1 MSERFGRARLWK
13 DRAQYEQPGTGVC
26 GLRKMDRRSG
36 LAHLDLFFSEE
47 TTDATRQLFTVFVE
61 EHLRNEGV
69 EIKEVL
75 GMVCGVCN
83 YSFAE
88 AEVKSR
94 IDQGHADIGCPQC
107 DARWRISEGARQA
120 RASNPSVERELVA
133 LKTQIE
139 ERKRE
144 DIQDIQA
151 AFKPIKLFLSYAHS
165 DEPLR
170 EELMK
175 HLSLLQR
182 QGVIQTWHDRNINA
196 GDDWKQQIDDNLNT
210 ATVILLLISADFL
223 ASDYCYEIEMQR
235 ALERHNAGE
244 ARVIPVI
251 LRPVDWHGA
260 PFGTLQAL
268 PTDAKPITRWTNR
281 DEAYA
286 NVAQGV
292 RRAVEA
298 MLRPTLPV
306 ETAAGTVASQSAMV
320 PHVQAAPM
328 RILHLSDLHFDKD
341 DDPLARLQPLLR
353 DIRDRDGGLGFE
365 HLDYL
370 ILSGDLT
377 NHGSA
382 EEFDGVYRFVSE
394 LIKRFELSAGR
405 CVIVPG
411 NHDLSWE
418 TEVYDWHP
426 KRRVVLNTLKPGSY
440 VAQGDGYLIRDESAY
455 PKRFENFGRFYHELI
470 QLPYPL
476 QPAAQCVPILFDD
489 TRLQFLALNSAWEI
503 DEYHRERSSINQ
515 SALAAGLL
523 EAEEQIARARRDGRM
538 AQDADVLR
546 IAVWHHPVTGNEK
559 ISDDAF
565 LEQLR
570 QEHVK
575 LCLHGHVHED
585 RADVIGYLHPR
596 RAVYIA
602 GAGSFGAPVNA
613 RPESTPRL
621 YNLLEVWRDHSK
633 IRVRTRCLRRDG
645 GAWEGWAVWPG
656 AQADERRTYYD
667 IQLKG

>member
-1 MSERFGRARLWK
+1 
-13 DRAQYEQPGTGVC
+13 
-26 GLRKMDRRSG
+26 
-36 LAHLDLFFSEE
+36 
-47 TTDATRQLFTVFVE
+47 
-61 EHLRNEGV
+61 
-69 EIKEVL
+69 
-75 GMVCGVCN
+75 
-83 YSFAE
+83 
-88 AEVKSR
+88 
-94 IDQGHADIGCPQC
+94 
-107 DARWRISEGARQA
+107 
-120 RASNPSVERELVA
+120 
-133 LKTQIE
+133 
-139 ERKRE
+139 
-144 DIQDIQA
+144 
-151 AFKPIKLFLSYAHS
+151 
-165 DEPLR
+165 
-170 EELMK
+170 
-175 HLSLLQR
+175 
-182 QGVIQTWHDRNINA
+182 
-196 GDDWKQQIDDNLNT
+196 
-210 ATVILLLISADFL
+210 
-223 ASDYCYEIEMQR
+223 
-235 ALERHNAGE
+235 
-244 ARVIPVI
+244 VIPVI
-251 LRPVDWHGA
+251 LHPVDWHDA

-268 PTDAKPITRWTNR
+268 PTDARPITLWPNR

-298 MLRPTLPV
+298 LLRPALPG
-306 ETAAGTVASQSAMV
+306 ETAAGTVASQLAMG
-320 PHVQAAPM
+320 PHVQAAPV

-382 EEFDGVYRFVSE
+382 EEFDCVYRFVSE
-394 LIKRFELSAGR
+394 LIKHFELSAGR

-411 NHDLSWE
+411 NHDLSWK
-418 TEVYDWHP
+418 TKVYDWQP
-426 KRRVVLNTLKPGSY
+426 KDEVVLNTLKPGSY
-440 VAQGDGYLIRDESAY
+440 VEQGEGYLIRDESAY

-476 QPAAQCVPILFDD
+476 RPAAQCIPILFED
-489 TRLQFLALNSAWEI
+489 TRLQLLALNSAWEI
-503 DEYHRERSSINQ
+503 DRYNRDRSSINP

-523 EAEEQIARARRDGRM
+523 EAAEQIARARRDGRM

-570 QEHVK
+570 QEQVK

-596 RAVYIA
+596 SAVYIT

-633 IRVRTRCLRRDG
+633 IRVHTRCLRKDG

-656 AQADERRTYYD
+656 AQATERCTYYD
-667 IQLKG
+667 IQLPGQRHAAHSGSVVFTEGSGG